1 MGLDRLWLDSRRCG
15 CRTLNQDCR
24 MSEVQHVTEV
34 AKDIS
39 DYGIMIVICAIF
51 LLLASGLMITCF
63 RWFKSVIENILNDY
77 SDKLTHLQE
86 LATKNGEAM
95 VDIAEGLIPETQL
108 RIKSISGVFFD
119 LAVEK
124 VCRLIKK
131 IREENH
137 IVDKEAT
144 KTKIH
149 TLLHNLYEDRN
160 SRFDNFRYRGKRLSE
175 YCNPDWI
182 EWVAQVIESEL
193 YNEAGANNG
202 RAYTNV
208 KAVYDNIKLDFYH
221 RITNQL

>member
-1 MGLDRLWLDSRRCG
+1 
-15 CRTLNQDCR
+15 

-193 YNEAGANNG
+193 YNEAGANND

>member
-1 MGLDRLWLDSRRCG
+1 
-15 CRTLNQDCR
+15 

-39 DYGIMIVICAIF
+39 DYGIMIVICAVF

-77 SDKLTHLQE
+77 SDKLTNLQE

-95 VDIAEGLIPETQL
+95 IDIAEGLIPETQL

-182 EWVAQVIESEL
+182 EWVTQVIESEL